1 MRVDEPAIHD
11 FLHTEYPRLVA
22 AVALVSGSRASA
34 EDSVQEALVKAWERS
49 EKGGEIDSLRAWVAT
64 VALNHSRSGL
74 RRLLVERRARR
85 PVTPEDAFV
94 AADRSLDVARA
105 LERLPRRQREAVV
118 LRYYLRFDTKEVAE
132 AMGVHD
138 GTVKSNLAR
147 ARATLAQLLGTP
159 EPTTD
164 PTEVH
169 DRGSR

>member
-1 MRVDEPAIHD
+1 MRVDEATIHE

-34 EDSVQEALVKAWERS
+34 EDAVQEALVKAWERS
-49 EKGGEIDSLRAWVAT
+49 EKGSDIESPRAWGAT
-64 VALNHSRSGL
+64 VALTHSRSGL

-85 PVTPEDAFV
+85 PEPPEDAFE

-105 LERLPRRQREAVV
+105 VERLPRRQREAVV
-118 LRYYLRFDTKEVAE
+118 LRYYLRFDTKEIAE

-147 ARATLAQLLGTP
+147 ARATLAQLLGSP
-159 EPTTD
+159 ERTSD
-164 PTEVH
+164 ATEVD
-169 DRGSR
+169 DRGAR

>member
-1 MRVDEPAIHD
+1 MRVDEPAIHE

-34 EDSVQEALVKAWERS
+34 EDAVQDALVKAWERS

-64 VALNHSRSGL
+64 VALNHSRSGV

-85 PVTPEDAFV
+85 PVAPEDAFE
-94 AADRSLDVARA
+94 ATDRSLDVARA

-147 ARATLAQLLGTP
+147 ARATLAELLGP

-164 PTEVH
+164 RTEVNDH
-169 DRGSR
+169 GTR